1 MFSGHGVSG
10 LRAYLNSKDEF
21 ADYHDQRR
29 PPRRGALPGGF
40 PTLDGL
46 DDVDDIEDDD
56 MGDGSEIALDTGHGV
71 QAPPPPPPPPAPP
84 SWAQHLGQMD
94 TQNGPSVFPGTP
106 QAPPFFVNNNTHGAS
121 LPVMGTDTIATTTIP
136 VRPEPSAASDGHSLE
151 GTMAQ
156 PPAANGSA
164 GPSLAGAALFTQGPT
179 TGPSTAS
186 MQGQRVQDDTLP

>member
-56 MGDGSEIALDTGHGV
+56 MGDGSEIALDTGPGA

-84 SWAQHLGQMD
+84 SWAQHLGPMD
-94 TQNGPSVFPGTP
+94 ARNGPTVFPGTP
-106 QAPPFFVNNNTHGAS
+106 QAPPFFVSNDS
-121 LPVMGTDTIATTTIP
+121 PVAGSPAMVADTTSTTTIP
-136 VRPEPSAASDGHSLE
+136 VRPESSAASGGHSLE
-151 GTMAQ
+151 STMAQ
-156 PPAANGSA
+156 PPTANGSA
-164 GPSLAGAALFTQGPT
+164 GPSLAGAALFSQGPT

-186 MQGQRVQDDTLP
+186 MQGQRPQDDTLP